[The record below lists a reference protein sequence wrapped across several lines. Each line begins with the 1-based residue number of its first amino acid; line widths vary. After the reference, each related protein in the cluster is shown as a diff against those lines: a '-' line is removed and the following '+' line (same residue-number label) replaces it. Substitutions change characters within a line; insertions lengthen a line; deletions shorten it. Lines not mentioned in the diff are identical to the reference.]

1 MWHVSHVCG
10 NPAATWFGLVVFWK
24 SGKWHDTQVVGKVA
38 YWPLT
43 WHVAHATV
51 VCLPVSGNFVVL

>member
-1 MWHVSHVCG
+1 M
-10 NPAATWFGLVVFWK
+10 
-24 SGKWHDTQVVGKVA
+24 VGRVA